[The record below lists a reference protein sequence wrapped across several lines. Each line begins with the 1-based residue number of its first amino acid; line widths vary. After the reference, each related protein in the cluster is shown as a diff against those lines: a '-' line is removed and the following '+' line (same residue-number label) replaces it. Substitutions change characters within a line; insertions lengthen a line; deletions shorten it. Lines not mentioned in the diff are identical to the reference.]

1 MKKHTFS
8 VRAICA
14 AVSLSMTA
22 APLAAAA
29 DYQFKKPS
37 NPWADQVCSVQ
48 NSAGCQPS
56 AKTAAPRAAAIPAS
70 SAGSRRAPAAA
81 VMPRQGGSAKRSKAA
96 AGSTAGVGAGEIR
109 EERSTAQSGAPAP
122 AVMTPVKIDGAQQG
136 SVTDCS
142 PEAKERNARGKNG
155 EPVCNTSAT
164 AMKGWQKA
172 AAVGT
177 GLAVAGLSAWALSQK
192 DKDRGNNT
200 HVHPAPAPA
209 APTARPQTGDNQGKT
224 QAKPKPVADR
234 TVTNVTSSTTVS
246 KDDNNGK
253 TPPAVVPATKP
264 AQVKGTD
271 TVKPVPQNTKPTVT
285 KPADSEPS
293 GKVAETPKP
302 TETPKAADTPKPTE
316 TPKTTETPK
325 AADTPKPVATYVPAP
340 TTRPVGG
347 PGLSSGKRN
356 GAVSTPFNGSGEKPS
371 TAITGTSVVVPNQ
384 PQLQPSSNTQINKTV
399 NENGDEQVET
409 VTRTTVYGTNVVSTQ
424 RAGTSLNSGRRHGSE
439 AVPFDG
445 SGDTKVAPA
454 GTRVVPTSTVVTT
467 RTVAT
472 VSAKDGGGAAAQV
485 NPESRRSEQDV
496 KRGTSVD
503 VFKNG
508 YRVKTIT
515 SFGQ

>member
-8 VRAICA
+8 VRVICA

-56 AKTAAPRAAAIPAS
+56 VKTAAPRAAVVPTS
-70 SAGSRRAPAAA
+70 SAGNRRAPAAA

-96 AGSTAGVGAGEIR
+96 AGSAAGVGAGEIR
-109 EERSTAQSGAPAP
+109 EERSTASSGAPVP

-200 HVHPAPAPA
+200 HAHPAPA
-209 APTARPQTGDNQGKT
+209 APTARPQTGDNQGKA

-234 TVTNVTSSTTVS
+234 TVTNVTSTTTVS
-246 KDDNNGK
+246 KDDNSGK

-285 KPADSEPS
+285 KPAASEPS
-293 GKVAETPKP
+293 GKTAETPKP
-302 TETPKAADTPKPTE
+302 TETPKAADTPKP
-316 TPKTTETPK
+316 
-325 AADTPKPVATYVPAP
+325 VATYVPTP
-340 TTRPVGG
+340 STQPVGG

-356 GAVSTPFNGSGEKPS
+356 GAISTPFNGSGEKPS

-409 VTRTTVYGTNVVSTQ
+409 VTRTTVYGTNVVATQ

-445 SGDTKVAPA
+445 SGDTKVAPV
-454 GTRVVPTSTVVTT
+454 GTLVVPTSTVVTT

-485 NPESRRSEQDV
+485 NPEARRSEQDV

-503 VFKNG
+503 IFKNG